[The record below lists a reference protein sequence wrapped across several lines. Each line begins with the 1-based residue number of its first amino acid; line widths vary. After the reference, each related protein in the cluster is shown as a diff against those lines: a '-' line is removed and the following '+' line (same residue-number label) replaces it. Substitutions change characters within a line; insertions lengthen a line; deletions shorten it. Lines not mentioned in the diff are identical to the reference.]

1 MLPLPSIRQL
11 ILPDLGFILVEVD
24 FERADAQFVAWYSVE
39 PELKHLFQ
47 TGHDIYTEE
56 ALWVYETAKIIPDQR
71 QRLKSGV
78 HLTDYGGKA
87 RTLASTLG
95 VTVKRAEEFQSRWFG
110 RFPGIQRWH
119 RMTFHALQLKHHIHN
134 IWGFRRF
141 YFERVDEG
149 LLPQAL
155 AWLGQSGTA
164 VTINKAMLRIYRELP
179 DCQLLL
185 QIHDSLLLQVRQ
197 ELAPAIFP
205 SIIDAMRIEVP
216 FTDPLTI
223 PVTLKWSDKNWGS
236 MKPWIDATTI
246 PKLVASA
253 A

>member
-1 MLPLPSIRQL
+1 MIPLPPVRQL
-11 ILPDLGFILVEVD
+11 ILPDPGFVLVEGD
-24 FERADAQFVAWYSVE
+24 FERADAQFVAWYSNE

-56 ALWVYETAKIIPDQR
+56 ALWVYETAKIIPEQR

-95 VTVKRAEEFQSRWFG
+95 CTVKRAEEFQARWFG
-110 RFPGIQRWH
+110 RFPGIKRWH
-119 RMTFHALQLKHHIHN
+119 RQTMQKLQLTRCIHN

-141 YFERVDEG
+141 YFDRIDEG

-164 VTINKAMLRIYRELP
+164 VAINKAMLRVYHELP
-179 DCQLLL
+179 QIQLLL
-185 QIHDSLLLQVRQ
+185 QIHDSILGQVKQ
-197 ELAPAIFP
+197 DLAPAIFP
-205 SIIDAMRIEVP
+205 AFINTMRIKVP
-216 FTDPLTI
+216 FDDPLYI
-223 PVTLKWSDKNWGS
+223 PVELKWSVLNWGS
-236 MKPWIDATTI
+236 MVKWSPPKEIADA
-246 PKLVASA
+246 A
-253 A
+253 